1 MSALLTLPQHDELL
15 VPIIAW
21 IWGIPEI
28 IPAVMLN
35 VMVEQVMVGLCY
47 NWGLSGD
54 HPAQPLGF

>member
-1 MSALLTLPQHDELL
+1 MLALLTLPQHDKLL

-21 IWGIPEI
+21 TEI

-35 VMVEQVMVGLCY
+35 VMVEWVVVGLCY
-47 NWGLSGD
+47 NWGLSGG